1 MGNENEVWVE
11 MWDFPTYEISNLGN
25 VRNAKTEKLLAVRK
39 LGRDYQMVCLWYN
52 GKVYTK
58 RVGRYVWMSFNKQ
71 YCSGVV
77 AHLNK
82 DNGDDTLENLTCISS
97 EANRETRVDFA
108 KKNKY
113 NLSKEDK
120 GYIHNS
126 ITGGTETTWTIMKKY
141 NIPMNYI
148 STTIKRGSWAKYGK

>member
-1 MGNENEVWVE
+1 VKE
-11 MWDFPTYEISNLGN
+11 
-25 VRNAKTEKLLAVRK
+25 
-39 LGRDYQMVCLWYN
+39 YN
-52 GKVYTK
+52 
-58 RVGRYVWMSFNKQ
+58 
-71 YCSGVV
+71 
-77 AHLNK
+77 NK

-148 STTIKRGSWAKYGK
+148 STTIKRGSWAKYGN